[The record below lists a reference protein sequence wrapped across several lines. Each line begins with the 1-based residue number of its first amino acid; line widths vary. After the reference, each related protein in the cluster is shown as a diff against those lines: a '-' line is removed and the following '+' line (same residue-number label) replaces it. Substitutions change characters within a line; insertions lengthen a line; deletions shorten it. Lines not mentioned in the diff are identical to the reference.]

1 MACLAL
7 GCSLGLAGGQTWAKF
22 LVAWTFGF
30 DLLPQI
36 VHVVSAQQ
44 QGSEPLHERPD
55 LPCSRHPLCNE
66 YLFTSEGGRP
76 LGGSF

>member
-1 MACLAL
+1 MSSGGIGPDLILTLCLIVMEF
-7 GCSLGLAGGQTWAKF
+7 W
-22 LVAWTFGF
+22 F

-66 YLFTSEGGRP
+66 YLFT
-76 LGGSF
+76 L